1 MFKRYIGDKAF
12 YRSVFAVALPIIIQ
26 NGITT
31 FVSLLDN
38 VMVGQVGTLQ
48 MSGVSV
54 INQLMMVFNISLF
67 GACSGA
73 GIFTAQFH
81 GSCNHDGI
89 RHTFR
94 FKMLSCLAMAV
105 LSIGLLLSAGD
116 SLIGLYLQGKG
127 DPADAAAT
135 LGFGMD
141 YLKVMLWGLVPFAMT
156 NAYAST
162 LRECGKT
169 ILPMV
174 GGVAAVFVN
183 LILNYTLI
191 FGHFGAPAMG
201 VQGAALAT
209 VISRYAELA
218 IVAGWTHL
226 HAKSTPFIQGAYRS
240 AYIPGALLK
249 KILIKGTP
257 LLVNEFMWST
267 GMAFLNQ
274 CYSTCGLDVVA
285 ATNISSTISNLASVV
300 FLAMGS
306 TAGIIMG
313 QMLGANRPEADIR
326 DTNRKLLATG
336 VASGVFFAAIMASVS
351 GVFPLLYNTTPE
363 VRALATRLILLC
375 SAIWMPLHAYLNPV
389 YFTIRA
395 GGKTLVTFFYDSG
408 FLWLAMIP
416 LAYVLSRFTDISIL
430 PLYAICNLVESVK
443 CIIGATLL
451 RKGAWMQN
459 LAAK

>member
-1 MFKRYIGDKAF
+1 MFKRYMGDKAF
-12 YRSVFAVALPIIIQ
+12 YHSVFAIAMPIIIQ

-38 VMVGQVGTLQ
+38 IMVGQVGTLQ

-54 INQLMMVFNISLF
+54 VNQLMMVFNLCLF

-81 GSCNHDGI
+81 GSCDHAGI

-94 FKMLSCLAMAV
+94 FKVLACLAMAV
-105 LSIGLLLSAGD
+105 IGSGLFGWAGD
-116 SLIGLYLQGKG
+116 SLISLYLQGDG
-127 DPADAAAT
+127 DPADAALT
-135 LGFGMD
+135 LGYGMD
-141 YLKVMLWGLVPFAMT
+141 YLTVMLWGLVPFALT

-169 ILPMV
+169 MLPMV
-174 GGVAAVFVN
+174 GGVAAVFLN
-183 LILNYTLI
+183 LILNYVLI
-191 FGHFGAPAMG
+191 FGRFGAPAMG
-201 VQGAALAT
+201 VKGAALAT
-209 VISRYAELA
+209 VISRYAELV

-226 HAKSTPFIQGAYRS
+226 HADRTPFIQGAYRS
-240 AYIPGALLK
+240 AYIPGRLLK
-249 KILIKGTP
+249 DVLIKGMP
-257 LLVNEFMWST
+257 LLANEFMWST

-313 QMLGANRPEADIR
+313 QMLGASRSEADIR
-326 DTNRKLLATG
+326 DTNRKLIATG

-351 GVFPLLYNTTPE
+351 GVFPLLYNTTQE
-363 VRALATRLILLC
+363 VRTLATQLILLC

-389 YFTIRA
+389 YFTVRA
-395 GGKTLVTFFYDSG
+395 GGKTMVTFLYDSG
-408 FLWLAMIP
+408 FLWLVMIP
-416 LAYVLSRFTDISIL
+416 VAYILSRFTDISIL
-430 PLYAICNLVESVK
+430 PLYAICNMIESVK
-443 CIIGATLL
+443 CIIGANLL
-451 RKGAWMQN
+451 RKGTWMQN